1 MHIDRIDVY
10 RVAMP
15 LTTPFRTAF
24 GDDGSIEAVLVRLG
38 SGDVAGWG
46 EGAPNL
52 PTYSP
57 ESAGGAFLTIRDYLA
72 PRLIGRD
79 VASGEHLQALLA
91 PIKGNRFAK
100 AALDLAWWDLEA
112 KRREMPLWRLLGG
125 RGPEVTVG
133 ADFGVQDSLDELL
146 AKVTAAVEA
155 GFARIKLKFR
165 RGWDVDMVRAVRG
178 AFPDATIHVDCNSG
192 FTLADMAMFEQL
204 DAFDLAMIEQ
214 PLAYD
219 DLVDHA
225 ELARRIATPICLDE
239 SITSVDKARKAIDL
253 GVVGYVNIKNG
264 RVGGITHAV
273 AVHDYC
279 REAGVPCW
287 VGGML
292 ESAVGSRHNLA
303 LATLDNFTYPADVFS
318 SKRFYDPDLA
328 GPEVVHSGPSTITA
342 PEEPGCGSEPI
353 AERLEAR
360 TVEHV
365 EIRGS

>member
-1 MHIDRIDVY
+1 MRIDRIDVY

-15 LTTPFRTAF
+15 LVTPFRTAF
-24 GDDGSIEAVLVRLG
+24 ADDTAIESVLVRME
-38 SGDVAGWG
+38 GDGLFGWG

-57 ESAGGAFLTIRDYLA
+57 ESAAGAFVTIRQYLA
-72 PRLIGRD
+72 PRLVGRD
-79 VASGEHLQALLA
+79 IASGEELQALLA

-112 KRREMPLWRLLGG
+112 RRRGMPLWRLLGG
-125 RGPEVTVG
+125 KGPDVMVG
-133 ADFGVQDSLDELL
+133 ADFGVQDTIDELL
-146 AKVTAAVEA
+146 ALVAGAVA
-155 GFARIKLKFR
+155 DGFARIKLKFR
-165 RGWDVDMVRAVRG
+165 PGWDVDMVAAVRG

-192 FTLADMAMFEQL
+192 FTLADTPMFEKL
-204 DAFDLAMIEQ
+204 DAFNLAMIEQ
-214 PLAYD
+214 PLAHD

-239 SITSVDKARKAIDL
+239 SVTSVDKARKAIDL
-253 GVVGYVNIKNG
+253 GIVGYINIKNG
-264 RVGGITHAV
+264 RVGGLTNAV
-273 AVHDYC
+273 AIHDYC
-279 REAGVPCW
+279 RAAGIPCW

-303 LATLDNFTYPADVFS
+303 LATLDNFLYPADVFV

-328 GPEVVHSGPSTITA
+328 GREVVHSAPSTLTA
-342 PEEPGCGSEPI
+342 PETPGCGSEPI
-353 AERLEAR
+353 AERLEAM

-365 EIRGS
+365 EIRP